1 MSTRIQV
8 LPTTLI
14 DQIAAGEVVERPAS
28 VVKELVEN
36 SLDAGA
42 TRIICQV
49 EEGGKGLVR
58 VMDDGEGMARE
69 DLALCIVRHATS
81 KIRQFEDLQRI
92 ASLGFRGEAMPS
104 IAAVSRFSITTRRAS
119 DEIGSRLMMEGG
131 STPVIEDV
139 GVAVGT
145 TVEVRDLFYNVPAR
159 QKFLRTPATEM
170 GHISAWVTRLGLIRP
185 DVHLRLEHNGR
196 KMIDAPATKDLGQ
209 RTAALLGREVFEHL
223 MPVEYVEE
231 GLRIVGLL
239 SEAAGARS
247 NTRGIHIFVNGRYV
261 RDRLLQYALMD
272 GCRTMLPHGRFPVA
286 VLHMAISPE
295 ELDVNVHPQKTEVR
309 FADARRVQRA
319 LRLAVAGVM
328 ANSPFDG
335 MEQDVQP
342 ARSYTLHPSGPR
354 KSSVREALGNYM
366 AKTSGTYSPRSG
378 SLFVPPARA
387 WPEAQGGT
395 EQMGPGPIDAEQT
408 GSERPLRDLAIV
420 AQLWRTYILL
430 ADQDRFVLM
439 DQHAAHERITFERLR
454 QNMEQGEVR
463 SQRLLVPVQ
472 MEADAAMEAV
482 VLEQRERLL
491 SMGFEIEP
499 FGERTLSVKAL
510 PALLIRSPAVELV
523 RDVLD
528 DLAESDREAS
538 WEERRIDV
546 LSRMACH
553 GSVRAG
559 KDMGEA
565 EIRALLE
572 QVELIDFGTRCP
584 HGRPV
589 LRAFSRGEVEN
600 WFERT

>member
-58 VMDDGEGMARE
+58 VTDDGEGMGRE
-69 DLALCIVRHATS
+69 DLALCVVRHATS

-92 ASLGFRGEAMPS
+92 VSLGFRGEAMPS
-104 IAAVSRFSITTRRAS
+104 IAAVSRFSISTRRAE

-131 STPVIEDV
+131 SSPVIEEV

-223 MPVEYVEE
+223 MPVEYAEE

-286 VLHMAISPE
+286 VLHMEISPE

-328 ANSPFDG
+328 ASSPFDG
-335 MEQDVQP
+335 MDQDVQP
-342 ARSYTLHPSGPR
+342 ARSYTLHSSGPR
-354 KSSVREALGNYM
+354 KSSVREALGSYM
-366 AKTSGTYSPRSG
+366 AKTTGSYLPKSG

-387 WPEAQGGT
+387 WPETQSG
-395 EQMGPGPIDAEQT
+395 AEKIAT
-408 GSERPLRDLAIV
+408 DRPLRDLAIV

-454 QNMEQGEVR
+454 KNMEQGEVR

-510 PALLIRSPAVELV
+510 PSLLIQSPAVQLV

-528 DLAESDREAS
+528 DLAESDRQAS

-553 GSVRAG
+553 SSVRAG

-572 QVELIDFGTRCP
+572 QVEKIDFGTRCP

-600 WFERT
+600 WFERS

>member
-8 LPTTLI
+8 LPTTLV

-58 VMDDGEGMARE
+58 VTDDGEGMARE
-69 DLALCIVRHATS
+69 DLALCVVRHATS

-104 IAAVSRFSITTRRAS
+104 IAAVSRFSISTRRAE

-131 STPVIEDV
+131 SSPVIEEV

-209 RTAALLGREVFEHL
+209 RTAALLGREVFDHL
-223 MPVEYVEE
+223 MPVEYSED

-286 VLHMAISPE
+286 VLHMEISPE

-335 MEQDVQP
+335 MDQDVQP

-354 KSSVREALGNYM
+354 KSSVREALGSYM
-366 AKTSGTYSPRSG
+366 AKTTGTYSPKSG
-378 SLFVPPARA
+378 SLFVPPAKA
-387 WPEAQGGT
+387 WPEAQSG
-395 EQMGPGPIDAEQT
+395 AEKIAT
-408 GSERPLRDLAIV
+408 DRPLRDLAIV

-454 QNMEQGEVR
+454 QNMEKGEVP

-482 VLEQRERLL
+482 ALEQRERLVA
-491 SMGFEIEP
+491 MGFEIEP

-528 DLAESDREAS
+528 DLAESDRQAS

-553 GSVRAG
+553 SSVRAG

-572 QVELIDFGTRCP
+572 QVEKIDFGTRCP

-600 WFERT
+600 WFERS